1 MTHRSKAMST
11 SEIVRHRFTIQQ
23 YHQMIDGGIF
33 APDDR
38 LELIHGELVDMSPIN
53 RRHAAC
59 CDRLAYVLIQ
69 RLGRQARC
77 RVQNP
82 ITITLADSEPQPD
95 VAIVRWR
102 DDFYLAGHPTP
113 PDIYWLIEVSDTTI
127 TYDRQVKVPLYLT
140 AAIPEVWLVNLDDDC
155 IEVYRQ
161 GTEQVVRRG
170 QSLTPQQFPDLVFGA
185 DELLG

>member
-1 MTHRSKAMST
+1 MST
-11 SEIVRHRFTIQQ
+11 SEIVRHRFSVTQ

-38 LELIHGELVDMSPIN
+38 LELINGELVVMSPIN

-59 CDRLAYVLIQ
+59 CGRISYLLEQ
-69 RLGRQARC
+69 RLGGRAMKRIQD
-77 RVQNP
+77 P
-82 ITITLADSEPQPD
+82 ITLADSEPQPD

-102 DDFYLAGHPTP
+102 DDFYLDGHPTP
-113 PDIYWLIEVSDTTI
+113 PDIYWLIEVSDTSI
-127 TYDRQVKVPLYLT
+127 AYDRRVKVPLYLS
-140 AAIPEVWLVNLDDDC
+140 AGIPEVWLVNLDDDC

-161 GTEQVVRRG
+161 GTEQVIRQG
-170 QSLTPQQFPDLVFGA
+170 QTLSPLSFSDLVFNA